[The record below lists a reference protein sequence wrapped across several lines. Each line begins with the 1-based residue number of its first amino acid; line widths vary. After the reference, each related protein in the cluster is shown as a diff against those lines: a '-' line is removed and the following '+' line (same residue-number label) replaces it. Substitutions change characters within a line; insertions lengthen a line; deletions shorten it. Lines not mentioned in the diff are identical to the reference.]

1 MRADAGLYLGLRL
14 NRAYGMHTNNKKR
27 GYGRLPDSQSAYEP
41 TRKEQGVSIWSFL
54 NSRFSMSDFWP
65 QFFSKPHIFISN
77 ATHDTHMYELRPKRM
92 PMQRGET
99 KRSRTTYNE

>member
-1 MRADAGLYLGLRL
+1 
-14 NRAYGMHTNNKKR
+14 MHTNNKKR

-77 ATHDTHMYELRPKRM
+77 ATHAHDTHMLYELRPKRM